1 MNKEKIQKNE
11 KLRKYFTDMVSEEK
25 SDLPVFTE
33 QNKSRLKNILLEGKE
48 DYFDMDKEDE
58 EIWGKRIKS

>member
-11 KLRKYFTDMVSEEK
+11 KMRKYFTDMVSEEK

-33 QNKSRLKNILLEGKE
+33 QNKSRLKNILEGKE
-48 DYFDMDKEDE
+48 DYFDMDTEDE
-58 EIWGKRIKS
+58 EIWEKRIKS

>member
-1 MNKEKIQKNE
+1 MNKENNKKNE
-11 KLRKYFTDMVSEEK
+11 KLRKYLTDRISEEK
-25 SDLPVFTE
+25 SVPVFT
-33 QNKSRLKNILLEGKE
+33 QDNNSRLKNILLEGKE

>member
-25 SDLPVFTE
+25 SDLPVFSE
-33 QNKSRLKNILLEGKE
+33 HNNSRLKNILLEGKE
-48 DYFDMDKEDE
+48 DYFDMDTEDE
-58 EIWGKRIKS
+58 EIWVKSIKS

>member
-25 SDLPVFTE
+25 SDLPVFRKH
-33 QNKSRLKNILLEGKE
+33 NNSRLKNILLEGKE
-48 DYFDMDKEDE
+48 DYFDMDTEDE
-58 EIWGKRIKS
+58 EIWVKSIKS